1 MRLHSAW
8 PRPIVSEGTDQK
20 KSSGTWIATVGIIGK
35 WGNRC
40 GQGPARQLQAMVAEV
55 CLGRV
60 GAVTAR
66 EVSRF
71 ARNSRDWQQ
80 LIEMCG
86 GRTRRVNLP
95 IRFDN
100 SLLSLAFSKPLLR
113 LACYLFCE
121 IGHPLG
127 CGLAKRL
134 FRW

>member
-1 MRLHSAW
+1 VQRAGFKRW
-8 PRPIVSEGTDQK
+8 
-20 KSSGTWIATVGIIGK
+20 W
-35 WGNRC
+35 
-40 GQGPARQLQAMVAEV
+40 AEA
-55 CLGRV
+55 CLGKV
-60 GAVTAR
+60 DAVAAR

-71 ARNSRDWQQ
+71 VRNGRDWQQ

-86 GRTRRVNLP
+86 GRTCRVNLA

-113 LACYLFCE
+113 LASYLFCE

-134 FRW
+134 FPW

>member
-1 MRLHSAW
+1 M
-8 PRPIVSEGTDQK
+8 
-20 KSSGTWIATVGIIGK
+20 
-35 WGNRC
+35 
-40 GQGPARQLQAMVAEV
+40 
-55 CLGRV
+55 CLGKV
-60 GAVTAR
+60 GAVAAR

-100 SLLSLAFSKPLLR
+100 SLLLLAFFQATAAARLLPLLR
-113 LACYLFCE
+113 NRA
-121 IGHPLG
+121 PLG

-134 FRW
+134 FPW

>member
-1 MRLHSAW
+1 LLA
-8 PRPIVSEGTDQK
+8 PIVSEGTDQK
-20 KSSGTWIATVGIIGK
+20 KRSGTWIATVGIIRTGAIAAGRVQRASFK
-35 WGNRC
+35 RWW
-40 GQGPARQLQAMVAEV
+40 AEV
-55 CLGRV
+55 CLGKV
-60 GAVTAR
+60 GAVAAR

-71 ARNSRDWQQ
+71 ARNSRDGQQ

-86 GRTRRVNLP
+86 GRTRRVSLA

-113 LACYLFCE
+113 LASYLFCE

-134 FRW
+134 FPW

>member
-1 MRLHSAW
+1 
-8 PRPIVSEGTDQK
+8 
-20 KSSGTWIATVGIIGK
+20 
-35 WGNRC
+35 
-40 GQGPARQLQAMVAEV
+40 MVAEV
-55 CLGRV
+55 CLGS

-71 ARNSRDWQQ
+71 ARNSRDWRQ

-100 SLLSLAFSKPLLR
+100 SRISLAFSKPLLR

-121 IGHPLG
+121 IGTPSGAVWQNAFSPGRKTYADTRRKQRRLG
-127 CGLAKRL
+127 CVV
-134 FRW
+134 

>member
-1 MRLHSAW
+1 MRPWELYETGA
-8 PRPIVSEGTDQK
+8 
-20 KSSGTWIATVGIIGK
+20 IAAGRVQRAGFK
-35 WGNRC
+35 RWW
-40 GQGPARQLQAMVAEV
+40 AEA
-55 CLGRV
+55 CLGKV
-60 GAVTAR
+60 DAVAAR

-71 ARNSRDWQQ
+71 VRNGRDWQQ

-86 GRTRRVNLP
+86 GRTCRVNLA

-113 LACYLFCE
+113 LASYLFCE

-134 FRW
+134 FPW

>member
-1 MRLHSAW
+1 MTLF
-8 PRPIVSEGTDQK
+8 
-20 KSSGTWIATVGIIGK
+20 
-35 WGNRC
+35 
-40 GQGPARQLQAMVAEV
+40 
-55 CLGRV
+55 LGDPPPSRSVLNWQTPPSRRV
-60 GAVTAR
+60 KRGAGAAR

-71 ARNSRDWQQ
+71 ARNGRDWKQ

-86 GRTRRVNLP
+86 GRTHRVNLA

-127 CGLAKRL
+127 CGLAKRP
-134 FRW
+134 FP